1 MPRFSKDT
9 LMSMGVVTYV
19 VAGILFAVYLG

>member
-9 LMSMGVVTYV
+9 LMSMGEVTYV
-19 VAGILFAVYLG
+19 VAGILFAIYLG